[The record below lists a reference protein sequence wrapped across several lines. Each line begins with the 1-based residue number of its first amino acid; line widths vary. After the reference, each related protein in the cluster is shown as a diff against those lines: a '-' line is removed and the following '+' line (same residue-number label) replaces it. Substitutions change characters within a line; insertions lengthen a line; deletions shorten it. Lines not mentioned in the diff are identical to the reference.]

1 MDIEIKKFDE
11 AEFVEKDLMDFC
23 RADSVFA
30 DEIKNL
36 YLGSAYYLYSVTG
49 KCLEFSSLESDLFA
63 LEKSYKVFND
73 YEIELAKLYIKTMV
87 CDMFNNKN
95 LSQEKASKKNYIYDS
110 ILNQLRYND

>member
-1 MDIEIKKFDE
+1 MDIEISKFDE
-11 AEFVEKDLMDFC
+11 TEFVEKDLMEFC
-23 RADSVFA
+23 RADLVFL

-36 YLGSAYYLYSVTG
+36 YLGSAYYLYYLTG
-49 KCLEFSSLESDLFA
+49 KCLEYSALEGDLFA
-63 LEKSYKVFND
+63 LEKSYSVFAD

-110 ILNQLRYND
+110 ILNQLRYNN

>member
-1 MDIEIKKFDE
+1 MINFDE
-11 AEFVEKDLMDFC
+11 QEFIRNLMNFC
-23 RADSVFA
+23 RADVIFLE
-30 DEIKNL
+30 EIENL
-36 YLGSAYYLYSVTG
+36 YHGSSYYLYALTN
-49 KCLEFSSLESDLFA
+49 KCLEDSTLEGDLFA
-63 LEKSYKVFND
+63 QGKPYKVFAD

>member
-1 MDIEIKKFDE
+1 MDIKISKFE
-11 AEFVEKDLMDFC
+11 ETQFVEKDLMDFC
-23 RADSVFA
+23 RADNIFL

-63 LEKSYKVFND
+63 LEKPYKVFAD
-73 YEIELAKLYIKTMV
+73 YEIELAKLYIKTMT
-87 CDMFNNKN
+87 CDMFNNKA

-110 ILNQLRYND
+110 ILNQLRYSD